1 MPDPVVSVVIRVWD
15 PQDGDLAR
23 TLSSVAEQTFLG
35 VEAVV
40 AIRPAHFNG
49 GIKAEILRRPEVRH
63 VVSDPYVNGGGL
75 YSAGTRAARG
85 QLLTWIKPGN
95 MFDPRRIQ
103 WAVDAIGPAQSGC
116 VTCGARILRQPVLDV
131 QTEEPSSPFDFLNGI
146 REAATLVVSRDLFNA
161 AGGFDP
167 GFNDLPDV
175 DLAVRLALRSTVRH
189 SPKVGLKRDR
199 ALDPPSSYTA
209 EFERIV
215 RAVVEHFRK
224 DGPQRQLE
232 ALGQITEGL
241 SVDARTPLLAFARQP
256 LAALTGR
263 ELCIGVINEEA
274 QPIAENLGVPKARAI
289 TLSYPDSNLEALA
302 ELEGKCDSTSLV
314 LVDPYSPLD
323 AGTFSDQL
331 LRSAAEQLD
340 ATLPFPE
347 FYVYKNA
354 GARSIVP
361 GTVFKKAALKQLRV
375 ASIKSEGQ
383 FWAAF
388 SRSHSV
394 GGTRAPEPVAR
405 PVRTAGLSQATK
417 RHKDLLTSLI
427 DSAWYSHV
435 NPDVAV
441 LRIDPVEHFL
451 SVGWQQRRRPNP
463 WFHTDWYVAKY
474 RDVGERNLNPLEH
487 FIKEG
492 AAAGYRPCPSFD
504 IDWYS
509 RQYLAADRPCAE
521 ALLHFLT
528 EGSSIGAVPYP
539 RSDLPE
545 QLPSNGE
552 PAPGMRAVAASPHP
566 AQGDDEDELVS
577 DLIDSAWYRA
587 SYGPLTSDPA
597 DHYVE
602 QGWREGLNPN
612 AWFDTRWYLSQNPEI
627 DGIHPLLHFVRTGAR
642 NGRRPHPL
650 FDIGWYTERYLGAAE
665 PSAEALRHFL
675 SVGLAGCNVPSARLA
690 TPAVVRKL
698 LKTPL
703 EDRTALIV
711 RLQNLVFEAEASG
724 EVPANINPDLWPLLL
739 LEDVPA
745 GASPVLILC
754 EPSRQSVA
762 LSLAA
767 SSVLPLQEFAIFGV
781 IENEC
786 SLRITHRHSTD
797 GVSVRFR
804 APQQD
809 RMLAGAFEVLAC
821 RRAAAVEARLVE
833 TPAARMIRRAGL
845 PVAANGRRDSR

>member
-1 MPDPVVSVVIRVWD
+1 MPDPVVSVVIPLWD
-15 PQDGDLAR
+15 PYEGDLGR

-40 AIRPAHFNG
+40 AIRQVHFDGN
-49 GIKAEILRRPEVRH
+49 IKAEIDRRHDVRH
-63 VVSDPYVNGGGL
+63 VVADPDVRSGGN
-75 YSAGTRAARG
+75 YSAGARAARG
-85 QLLTWIKPGN
+85 RFLTFLRPGST
-95 MFDPRRIQ
+95 FDPRRTE
-103 WAVDAIGPAQSGC
+103 WAIDAIGSAESGC
-116 VTCGARILRQPVLDV
+116 VTCGARTRSQPAFDV
-131 QTEEPSSPFDFLNGI
+131 STGDLSSPFDFLKGL
-146 REAATLVVSRDLFNA
+146 RDAATLFVSRDLLEA

-167 GFNDLPDV
+167 GFNDLPDL
-175 DLAVRLALRSTVRH
+175 DLAVRLALRFAVRH
-189 SPKVGLKRDR
+189 ISNVGLKRER
-199 ALDPPSSYTA
+199 APEPPSSHPA

-215 RAVVEHFRK
+215 RSVVEHFEK
-224 DGPQRQLE
+224 DGPQSQLA
-232 ALGQITEGL
+232 ALGRITRGL
-241 SVDARTPLLAFARQP
+241 SVEVRKPLLAFARQP
-256 LAALTGR
+256 LSALNER
-263 ELCIGVINEEA
+263 ELCIGVIQEEA
-274 QPIAENLGVPKARAI
+274 QPIAENLGVPKAHAI

-331 LRSAAEQLD
+331 LRGAAEQLG

-347 FYVYKNA
+347 FYVHRYA
-354 GARSIVP
+354 GERSMIP

-375 ASIKSEGQ
+375 ASMKSEGQ

-405 PVRTAGLSQATK
+405 PVQAADTSLAT
-417 RHKDLLTSLI
+417 RRPKDLLTSLI

-441 LRIDPVEHFL
+441 SRIDPVEHFL

-474 RDVGERNLNPLEH
+474 RDAGQQNLNPLEH
-487 FIKEG
+487 FVKDG

-504 IDWYS
+504 IGWYS
-509 RQYLAADRPCAE
+509 KHYLASDRPCAE
-521 ALLHFLT
+521 SLLHFLT
-528 EGSSIGAVPYP
+528 EGLSIGAVPYP
-539 RSDLPE
+539 PSDFPEELLPDGK
-545 QLPSNGE
+545 PS
-552 PAPGMRAVAASPHP
+552 PRTRAVAASP
-566 AQGDDEDELVS
+566 ARGDEDEFVS
-577 DLIDSAWYRA
+577 DLIDAAWYSAR
-587 SYGPLTSDPA
+587 YGPLTSDPA

-602 QGWREGLNPN
+602 EGWREGLNPN
-612 AWFDTRWYLSQNPEI
+612 AWFDTRWYLSQNPDV

-650 FDIGWYTERYLGAAE
+650 FDVEWYTERYLGAGE
-665 PSAEALRHFL
+665 PGAEALRHFL
-675 SVGLAGCNVPSARLA
+675 SVGLTSCSVPSARLA
-690 TPAVVRKL
+690 TPAVTRKL

-711 RLQNLVFEAEASG
+711 RLQNLVSQAEASG
-724 EVPANINPDLWPLLL
+724 EVPANIDPDLWPLLL

-745 GASPVLILC
+745 SASPVLILC
-754 EPSRQSVA
+754 ESSRQSFA
-762 LSLAA
+762 LSLASA
-767 SSVLPLQEFAIFGV
+767 SVLPLQEFAIFGV

-786 SLRITHRHSTD
+786 SLRITHRHGAD
-797 GVSVRFR
+797 GFSVRFR
-804 APQQD
+804 VPEQD
-809 RMLAGAFEVLAC
+809 RMLAGAFEVLGC

-833 TPAARMIRRAGL
+833 TASARMVRRAGL